1 MKYTNRMEDL
11 LKKVRQK
18 EIDLSESKL
27 NETGHDD
34 VKSAKNQVQIAM
46 SALQKM
52 SAELDKLNDEDSLPT
67 WWTNKVAISV
77 DKLDGMADYLDT
89 QVESKQVNEESM
101 KCPRCGT
108 MNETPFDKCSNCGLP
123 KAEFSSFKKEEV
135 EELDEGKVK
144 QMRDAGVELEK
155 YAKKSGGIDKND
167 MMKAAGM
174 MKKLDLNGLAKFV
187 KSMDT
192 DPRDKVM
199 QTVIDYVGKD
209 AAKRMFEEVE
219 LDESK
224 SSSGYELY
232 HKDFSSAMQHAYDF
246 AKNRM
251 GVTVDK
257 KEIDDKVATGPRK
270 PSEGKTNRYRLR
282 GKGGNLQIQVYNR
295 GGSKPFE
302 LNMYKEEVEL
312 DEAVLA
318 GRDYK
323 YDGKGSVRISKK
335 NYAKVQRD
343 SKSVVKGKPMMMV
356 LNPKTQATELVPVQ
370 FEEVELD
377 EASARRDAMRDMG
390 KVKDKESDDIVA
402 TADDRKAADKNIIMQ
417 LRRLQDM
424 GKGKAMFADNKS
436 ASINPRLIDYA
447 LKMHGKMKP
456 QDKLKFQKAI
466 SKSYKD
472 FLMTLKRTR

>member
-1 MKYTNRMEDL
+1 MKYKNTMSDL
-11 LKKVRQK
+11 LRQVDQKSK
-18 EIDLSESKL
+18 ELSEGKL

-52 SAELDKLNDEDSLPT
+52 SGELGKLNDEDSLPT
-67 WWTNKVAISV
+67 WWTNKVAVSV

-135 EELDEGKVK
+135 E
-144 QMRDAGVELEK
+144 
-155 YAKKSGGIDKND
+155 
-167 MMKAAGM
+167 
-174 MKKLDLNGLAKFV
+174 
-187 KSMDT
+187 
-192 DPRDKVM
+192 
-199 QTVIDYVGKD
+199 
-209 AAKRMFEEVE
+209 

-246 AKNRM
+246 AKKRM

-257 KEIDDKVATGPRK
+257 KEIDDKVATGSRK
-270 PSEGKTNRYRLR
+270 PSEGKTNSYRLR

-295 GGSKPFE
+295 CGSKPFE

-312 DEAVLA
+312 DEAVDPA
-318 GRDYK
+318 DV
-323 YDGKGSVRISKK
+323 DV
-335 NYAKVQRD
+335 
-343 SKSVVKGKPMMMV
+343 
-356 LNPKTQATELVPVQ
+356 
-370 FEEVELD
+370 
-377 EASARRDAMRDMG
+377 
-390 KVKDKESDDIVA
+390 VA

-424 GKGKAMFADNKS
+424 KGKGKAMFGDGKP
-436 ASINPRLIDYA
+436 ASINPKLIDYA

-466 SKSYKD
+466 SKSYRD

>member
-123 KAEFSSFKKEEV
+123 KAEFSSFKKEEI

-219 LDESK
+219 LDE
-224 SSSGYELY
+224 
-232 HKDFSSAMQHAYDF
+232 A
-246 AKNRM
+246 
-251 GVTVDK
+251 VDPA
-257 KEIDDKVATGPRK
+257 DVDV
-270 PSEGKTNRYRLR
+270 
-282 GKGGNLQIQVYNR
+282 
-295 GGSKPFE
+295 
-302 LNMYKEEVEL
+302 
-312 DEAVLA
+312 
-318 GRDYK
+318 
-323 YDGKGSVRISKK
+323 
-335 NYAKVQRD
+335 
-343 SKSVVKGKPMMMV
+343 
-356 LNPKTQATELVPVQ
+356 
-370 FEEVELD
+370 
-377 EASARRDAMRDMG
+377 
-390 KVKDKESDDIVA
+390 VA

-424 GKGKAMFADNKS
+424 KGKGKAMFADGKP
-436 ASINPRLIDYA
+436 AKINPKLIDYA

-472 FLMTLKRTR
+472 FLTTLKRTR